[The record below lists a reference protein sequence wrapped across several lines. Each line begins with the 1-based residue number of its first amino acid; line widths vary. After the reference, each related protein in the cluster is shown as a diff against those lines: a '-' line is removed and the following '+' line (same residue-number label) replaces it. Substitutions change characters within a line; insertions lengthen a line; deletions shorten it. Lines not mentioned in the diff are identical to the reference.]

1 MLKSI
6 LIVSLYGCTLYAD
19 SAPNCQE
26 LISTEESTL
35 AKWILFIDQYGMLS
49 QAVTVQKM
57 ANLLLIKQS
66 KSTSTSIIIGRN

>member
-1 MLKSI
+1 MSKSI
-6 LIVSLYGCTLYAD
+6 LIVSLYSWSLYAD

-35 AKWILFIDQYGMLS
+35 VKWISFIDQYGMLS

-57 ANLLLIKQS
+57 ANLLLI
-66 KSTSTSIIIGRN
+66 